1 MSDVPAQTAGPP
13 GAPAHPAHPA
23 RPHPPVGRDGLVS
36 LDDVR
41 QAARSLDGVAIRTPL
56 VEVPTLSDRVGGE
69 VRLKAESLQRAGS
82 FKFRGAAHYL
92 ATLPDDVRARGV
104 ITYSSGNHAQA
115 VALAASLAGVRC
127 VVVMPVTAPEIKRR
141 GAEGFGAE
149 VVLEGTTSVDRR
161 LRAEAIAE
169 REGLHMVP
177 PFDHPW
183 IIAGQGTC
191 ALEAA
196 EAWPEMDTWVVC
208 LGGGGFASGSG
219 VALRGLEAAGALSRP
234 VRVIGVEPEGACAM
248 RRSLDAGAPVT
259 LPSIETVADGLAPV
273 RPGDLTYRHVEAL
286 LDDVVTVSDDAI
298 RRTTVELLERHRLLV
313 EFSGAAAL
321 AAVLDGAIDA
331 RGCRIGVTLSGGNMD
346 PAILRAL
353 LAEA

>member
-1 MSDVPAQTAGPP
+1 MKKRSSPRLPETKRPRLMPDPALE
-13 GAPAHPAHPA
+13 
-23 RPHPPVGRDGLVS
+23 LVH
-36 LDDVR
+36 LDEVR
-41 QAARSLDGVAIRTPL
+41 AAARTLSGVALHTPL
-56 VEVPTLSDRVGGE
+56 IEVPTLSERVSGE

-82 FKFRGAAHYL
+82 FKFRGAFHYL
-92 ATLPDDVRARGV
+92 RALPADVRAGGV

-149 VVLEGTTSVDRR
+149 VLLEGTTSLERR
-161 LRAEAIAE
+161 VRAEAVATS
-169 REGLHMVP
+169 EGLHMVP

-208 LGGGGFASGSG
+208 LGGGGLASGSA
-219 VALRGLEAAGALSRP
+219 VALRGLEAAGALP
-234 VRVIGVEPEGACAM
+234 KVRIIGVEPEGACAM
-248 RRSLDAGAPVT
+248 RRSLDAGKPVT
-259 LPSIETVADGLAPV
+259 LPSIHTVADGLAPV
-273 RPGDLTYRHVEAL
+273 RPGDLTFHHVQAL
-286 LDDVVTVSDDAI
+286 LDDVVTVSDQAI
-298 RRTTVELLERHRLLV
+298 RETTRELLETHRLLV

-321 AAVLDGAIDA
+321 AALLEGAVDA
-331 RGCRIGVTLSGGNMD
+331 RDRRVGVTLSGGNMD
-346 PAILRAL
+346 PAILRSL
-353 LAEA
+353 LADT

>member
-1 MSDVPAQTAGPP
+1 MSDRA
-13 GAPAHPAHPA
+13 
-23 RPHPPVGRDGLVS
+23 DGLVG
-36 LDDVR
+36 LDEVR
-41 QAARSLDGVAIRTPL
+41 MASRSLAGVAVRTPL
-56 VEVPTLSDRVGGE
+56 IDVPTLSERVSGE
-69 VRLKAESLQRAGS
+69 IRLKAESLQRAGS
-82 FKFRGAAHYL
+82 FKFRGAVHYL
-92 ATLPDDVRARGV
+92 RTLPEEVRAGGV

-127 VVVMPVTAPEIKRR
+127 VVVMPVTAPDIKRR

-149 VVLEGTTSVDRR
+149 VILEGTTSVDRR
-161 LRAEAIAE
+161 VRAEAIAE
-169 REGLHMVP
+169 SEGLHMVP

-219 VALRGLEAAGALSRP
+219 AALRGLEAAGALGRI
-234 VRVIGVEPEGACAM
+234 RVIGVEPEGACAM

-259 LPSIETVADGLAPV
+259 LPSIDTVADGLAPV
-273 RPGDLTYRHVEAL
+273 RPGDLTFRHVEAL
-286 LDDVVTVSDDAI
+286 LDDVVTVSDEAI
-298 RRTTVELLERHRLLV
+298 QRTTRELLERHRLLV

-321 AAVLDGAIDA
+321 AAVLEGTVDA
-331 RGCRIGVTLSGGNMD
+331 RGRRVGVTLSGGNMD

>member
-1 MSDVPAQTAGPP
+1 MTIWRVPRGGHRSRMSDRA
-13 GAPAHPAHPA
+13 
-23 RPHPPVGRDGLVS
+23 DGLVG
-36 LDDVR
+36 LDEVR
-41 QAARSLDGVAIRTPL
+41 MASRSLAGVAVRTPL
-56 VEVPTLSDRVGGE
+56 IDVPTLSERVSGE
-69 VRLKAESLQRAGS
+69 IRLKAESLQRAGS
-82 FKFRGAAHYL
+82 FKFRGAVHYL
-92 ATLPDDVRARGV
+92 RTLPEEVRAGGV

-127 VVVMPVTAPEIKRR
+127 VVVMPVTAPDIKRR

-149 VVLEGTTSVDRR
+149 VILEGTTSVDRR
-161 LRAEAIAE
+161 VRAEAIAE
-169 REGLHMVP
+169 SEGLHMVP

-219 VALRGLEAAGALSRP
+219 AALRGLEAAGALGRI
-234 VRVIGVEPEGACAM
+234 RVIGVEPEGACAM

-259 LPSIETVADGLAPV
+259 LPSIDTVADGLAPV
-273 RPGDLTYRHVEAL
+273 RPGDLTFRHVEAL
-286 LDDVVTVSDDAI
+286 LDDVVTVSDEAI
-298 RRTTVELLERHRLLV
+298 QRTTRELLERHRLLV

-321 AAVLDGAIDA
+321 AAVLEGTVDA
-331 RGCRIGVTLSGGNMD
+331 RGRRVGVTLSGGNMD

>member
-1 MSDVPAQTAGPP
+1 MAS
-13 GAPAHPAHPA
+13 
-23 RPHPPVGRDGLVS
+23 
-36 LDDVR
+36 
-41 QAARSLDGVAIRTPL
+41 RSLAGVAVRTPL
-56 VEVPTLSDRVGGE
+56 IDVPTLSERVSGE
-69 VRLKAESLQRAGS
+69 IRLKAESLQRAGS
-82 FKFRGAAHYL
+82 FKFRGAVHYL
-92 ATLPDDVRARGV
+92 RTLPEEVRAGGV

-127 VVVMPVTAPEIKRR
+127 VVVMPVTAPDIKRR

-149 VVLEGTTSVDRR
+149 VILEGTTSVDRR
-161 LRAEAIAE
+161 VRAEAIAE
-169 REGLHMVP
+169 SEGLHMVP

-219 VALRGLEAAGALSRP
+219 AALRGLEAAGALGRI
-234 VRVIGVEPEGACAM
+234 RVIGVEPEGACAM

-259 LPSIETVADGLAPV
+259 LPSIDTVADGLAPV
-273 RPGDLTYRHVEAL
+273 RPGDLTFRHVEAL
-286 LDDVVTVSDDAI
+286 LDDVVTVSDEAI
-298 RRTTVELLERHRLLV
+298 QRTTRELLERHRLLV

-321 AAVLDGAIDA
+321 AAVLEGTVDA
-331 RGCRIGVTLSGGNMD
+331 RGRRVGVTLSGGNMD